1 MGDHP
6 GGSGWR
12 PFVTLRAR
20 RNGRPGIRLRPTR
33 RPKQNDPRDPL
44 SRALRREIGFLTGTR
59 LVVNTNQRF
68 VFPFLPAI
76 ARGLGISLEQAGL
89 LLSARS
95 LAFVATPIVVATVGR
110 GERRVRLVVFGLSLM
125 AAGTFITAISG
136 VAAGALV
143 GFVLVGIGKPSF
155 DSAAQAY
162 VADRTPFERRARF
175 LSILELTWAG
185 GMLIG
190 APLAGWLIAG
200 FGWRAP
206 FWVVSA
212 LFVVAAVAAPRV
224 MAADGEHGSV
234 RGVPL
239 APDRAM
245 VALLVNG
252 LLFSFSAETTF
263 VVFGAWLEDG
273 FALSLAALGLAS
285 TAIAVAELAGEGSV
299 LLFAD
304 RIGPRRMV
312 AGGLAASVAGYAGL
326 AATSGSFV
334 GGLMALAFTLICFEI
349 TIVAT
354 IPLATEAAPKARAKL
369 LAWLM
374 VAIGIG
380 RSLGDAVGP
389 ALYSRHGVPANAI
402 ASAIAALLA
411 LGVLLAFVPETARD
425 RAARVTAGRDAPR

>member
-1 MGDHP
+1 
-6 GGSGWR
+6 
-12 PFVTLRAR
+12 V
-20 RNGRPGIRLRPTR
+20 RLR
-33 RPKQNDPRDPL
+33 
-44 SRALRREIGFLTGTR
+44 RAIGFLTGTR

-76 ARGLGISLEQAGL
+76 ARGLGISLERAGL

-95 LAFVATPIVVATVGR
+95 LAFVATPVVVGTVGR

-125 AAGTFITAISG
+125 AAGTLITASTG

-155 DSAAQAY
+155 DAAAQAY
-162 VADRTPFERRARF
+162 VADRTPFERRARH

-185 GMLIG
+185 GLLVG
-190 APLAGWLIAG
+190 APLAGWLISR

-206 FWVVSA
+206 FWVMSG

-224 MAADGEHGSV
+224 LEADGGGGADPTA
-234 RGVPL
+234 RL
-239 APDRAM
+239 RPDRPM
-245 VALLVNG
+245 VALLATG

-285 TAIAVAELAGEGSV
+285 TAIAVAELVGEGSV

-304 RIGPRRMV
+304 RVGPRRMV
-312 AGGLAASVAGYAGL
+312 AGGLAASVAGYLALGAASGTLAG
-326 AATSGSFV
+326 GMV
-334 GGLMALAFTLICFEI
+334 ALALTLICFEI

-354 IPLATEAAPKARAKL
+354 VPLATEAAPHARGRF

-380 RSLGDAVGP
+380 RSMGDAAGP
-389 ALYSRHGVPANAI
+389 ALYSWHGVAANAT
-402 ASAIAALLA
+402 ASAAGALAALV
-411 LGVLLAFVPETARD
+411 VLLGLVPETVRD
-425 RAARVTAGRDAPR
+425 RAARS